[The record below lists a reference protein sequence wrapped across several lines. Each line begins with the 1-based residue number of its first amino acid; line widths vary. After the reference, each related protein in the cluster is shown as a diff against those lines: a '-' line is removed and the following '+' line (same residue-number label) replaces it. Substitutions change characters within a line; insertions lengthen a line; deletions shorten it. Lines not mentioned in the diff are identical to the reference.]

1 MVAVEQGVQSQD
13 VLAELACSM
22 REQSQPGVSEQFT
35 QRGNYSCSS
44 LSPWCLPASSSLPH
58 LEKETSLLGG
68 KIQRDRH
75 GGLLSAREYPEASP
89 MGEKAQDVPREVA
102 STTLILGTLG

>member
-13 VLAELACSM
+13 ILAELLGSV
-22 REQSQPGVSEQFT
+22 RQQSQPGVSEQFT

-68 KIQRDRH
+68 KIQRDRQGEILH
-75 GGLLSAREYPEASP
+75 AREYPGASP
-89 MGEKAQDVPREVA
+89 IGEKAQDVPREVA